1 MKPPAPPQL
10 SFDFRSRNVSC
21 VLSPEAEARQSVGH
35 ALPSKVLD
43 LSGSLERKQEAYTRT
58 LYRQILDTV
67 KHLDR

>member
-21 VLSPEAEARQSVGH
+21 VLSPEARQSVGH
-35 ALPSKVLD
+35 VMPSKVLD